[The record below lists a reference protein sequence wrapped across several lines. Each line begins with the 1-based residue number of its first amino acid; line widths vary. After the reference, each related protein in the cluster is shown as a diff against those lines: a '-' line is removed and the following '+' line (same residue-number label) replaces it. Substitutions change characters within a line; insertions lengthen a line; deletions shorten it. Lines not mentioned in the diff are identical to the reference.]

1 MLIIFIVLLFADTP
15 VQYILKLGS
24 IEKYQV

>member
-15 VQYILKLGS
+15 AQNVLKLGS